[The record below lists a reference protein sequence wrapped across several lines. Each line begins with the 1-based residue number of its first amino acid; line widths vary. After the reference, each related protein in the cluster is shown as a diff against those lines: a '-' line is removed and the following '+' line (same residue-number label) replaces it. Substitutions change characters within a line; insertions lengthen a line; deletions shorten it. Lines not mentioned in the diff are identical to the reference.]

1 MIFGQIYR
9 SSHKLAVQNGTSEM
23 KYFSEAPEGSVQ
35 RALYDTKI
43 IGSPVT
49 IQHATEGVTM
59 MANGELPSG
68 TVVVAVHMPL
78 RNLHLCQVTTLD
90 QDLRPVG
97 NGMVF
102 KKGWR
107 YTKVLDYYFK
117 KVPKEQIYIRYFSRK
132 KLLV

>member
-1 MIFGQIYR
+1 M
-9 SSHKLAVQNGTSEM
+9 
-23 KYFSEAPEGSVQ
+23 GSQGV
-35 RALYDTKI
+35 
-43 IGSPVT
+43 
-49 IQHATEGVTM
+49 TEGVTM

-68 TVVVAVHMPL
+68 TVVVGVHMPL

-107 YTKVLDYYFK
+107 YTKVLNYHFK
-117 KVPKEQIYIRYFSRK
+117 KVPKSQTGRHRRP
-132 KLLV
+132 

>member
-1 MIFGQIYR
+1 M
-9 SSHKLAVQNGTSEM
+9 
-23 KYFSEAPEGSVQ
+23 GSQGV
-35 RALYDTKI
+35 
-43 IGSPVT
+43 
-49 IQHATEGVTM
+49 TEGVAM

-68 TVVVAVHMPL
+68 TVVVGVHMPL

-107 YTKVLDYYFK
+107 YTKVLNYHFK
-117 KVPKEQIYIRYFSRK
+117 KVPKRLFQKRNFESIFLEEVHFFGKSVQI
-132 KLLV
+132 

>member
-1 MIFGQIYR
+1 
-9 SSHKLAVQNGTSEM
+9 
-23 KYFSEAPEGSVQ
+23 
-35 RALYDTKI
+35 
-43 IGSPVT
+43 
-49 IQHATEGVTM
+49 M

-68 TVVVAVHMPL
+68 TVVVGVHMPL

-107 YTKVLDYYFK
+107 YTKVLNYHFK
-117 KVPKEQIYIRYFSRK
+117 KVPKSQTGRHGRQWPNETAIWPFLRKRTFGAQKRPNIRIRMNIHFTEYMAY
-132 KLLV
+132 